1 MWYSQTFIKIAI
13 KNIFIYTKLMG
24 LIMKYTDASKNVFLN
39 TGTHFPKRMIWS
51 IAAIKY
57 SAAKVNFSKNLLS
70 KEISESIL
78 IAAKEVMDGKFDND
92 VIVDVFQTGSGTG
105 INMNINEIIANR
117 ASEIARIKVHPND
130 HINMGQSSND
140 VVPTAV
146 RISAVIEAIENVIPS
161 IEMLIN
167 SLNQISSRT
176 SNVYKSGRTH
186 LRDALPVTMGQ
197 EFSAY
202 ADAFNHNLQNLRY
215 ILDYV
220 KELPIGGTA
229 VGTGLNAD
237 KDFGD
242 EIVKEISSLTKI
254 GFKVSNRFRALRL
267 LSDLVTFSGI
277 LRTIALD
284 LYRLSQDIRLMFSG
298 PITALGE
305 IDIPT
310 QEEVAGSS
318 IMPGKTNPIT
328 VESTLLACAQVIGI
342 DHSNQIAGMLGEFE
356 LSMGVPL
363 MGYNILTQEMLI
375 SEAMK
380 KMSKV
385 VIDNIVPDKDRCIRY
400 AESSPSLITVISPII
415 GYDKASI
422 IGKKLVKGL
431 SIREALKEEGFTEDK
446 INEIL
451 DMTNLVK
458 PGIPAKNKKNL

>member
-1 MWYSQTFIKIAI
+1 
-13 KNIFIYTKLMG
+13 MG